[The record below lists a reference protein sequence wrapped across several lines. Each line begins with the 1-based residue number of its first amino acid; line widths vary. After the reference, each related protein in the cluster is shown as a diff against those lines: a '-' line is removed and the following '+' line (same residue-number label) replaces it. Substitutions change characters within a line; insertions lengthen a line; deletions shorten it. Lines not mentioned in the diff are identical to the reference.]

1 MRDDGGLIIDEPT
14 IDTQQYPESNHR
26 TTLVDHGTQFPAVV
40 AIPPLRPRP
49 SRRDERPGEDR
60 SVPLQ
65 NRFRRVCDL
74 SRLTNP
80 GSPAERAKGAP
91 STDERT
97 VPPVVR
103 PRQGASGAARAPRT
117 REPGSAPVG
126 SPSRYVTTPSTIVA
140 R

>member
-65 NRFRRVCDL
+65 NRFAAC
-74 SRLTNP
+74 
-80 GSPAERAKGAP
+80 AICRA
-91 STDERT
+91 S
-97 VPPVVR
+97 
-103 PRQGASGAARAPRT
+103 RT
-117 REPGSAPVG
+117 RGHPRSVRKEPVLQTSERYLPSCALVRARPGRLGPRARESLGALPSALRRG
-126 SPSRYVTTPSTIVA
+126 M
-140 R
+140 